1 MALSRHGGRRAE
13 PPIWSGFVDALT
25 TLLLVLMFVLTI
37 FVVVQ
42 SVLRDTIDSQGSKLD
57 ELSSQVAGLADAL
70 GLEQTR
76 AQGLQ
81 AEVSRLGGALTAAQA
96 EGAQQATLIGTLTG
110 QLTAREGDLAAA
122 RLKITDFE
130 VRVAGLLSERDAA
143 RGDSVRLTADLSA
156 SQTAAAAL
164 QSQTER
170 LNLALAAARTE
181 IDAATEAARLAAARR
196 EALEGLLADLR
207 NDVAAGAVQL
217 SKTLAAL
224 SASDA
229 RAQGLTEEGRRL
241 AAAMAAL
248 EVGKAASDTDLAGL
262 RARLAKVDAA
272 LSDAEKTRLAAAASA
287 EAARADLAAQIAAL
301 QADKATVNA
310 DAATLR
316 TRLAEVEAALTAE
329 EKARL
334 SEAAAAEALRAR
346 LADSRGALT
355 EAEKIRLTDLAAAE
369 TLRARLA
376 NADAELTAMTLA
388 LEVERKRAEDTLTL
402 LAAAETVGET
412 AQNEAQIKAGL
423 LDASRKV
430 LTEKDQQVLS
440 ERRKVA
446 LLNQQI
452 AALRTEL
459 GSLQSVLDASAER
472 DKTANVQL
480 ELLGGRL
487 NAALAQVASEERRR
501 AALEEAERIRL
512 EAENQNLEKFRSE
525 FFGQLSQVMAGR
537 EGVRIVGDRFV
548 FSSEVLFNPGSADL
562 APEGQAQIA
571 GVVATLKEIA
581 AEIPPQ
587 IDWIIRVDGHT
598 DDVPLSGNGA
608 FADNWE
614 LSQARALS
622 VVRYMQNALGFPP
635 QRMAATGFG
644 EWRPV
649 ALGDSDYA
657 RALNRRIELKL
668 TER

>member
-42 SVLRDTIDSQGSKLD
+42 AVLRDTIDTQGSKLD
-57 ELSSQVAGLADAL
+57 ELSSQVAGLASAL

-76 AQGLQ
+76 AEGL
-81 AEVSRLGGALTAAQA
+81 AADVARLGGDLAAAQT
-96 EGAQQATLIGTLTG
+96 EGAQRATLIATLTG
-110 QLTAREGDLAAA
+110 QLAVREGDLATA
-122 RLKITDFE
+122 RLSITGFE
-130 VRVAGLLSERDAA
+130 AQVASLLAERDAA
-143 RGDSVRLTADLSA
+143 LGEGARLSA
-156 SQTAAAAL
+156 SLSASAAAEAAL
-164 QSQTER
+164 RSETDA
-170 LNLALAAARTE
+170 LNVALAAARTE

-196 EALEGLLADLR
+196 EALEGLLAAAR
-207 NDVAAGAVQL
+207 NDVAAGAVRL
-217 SKTLAAL
+217 SQTLATLAAT
-224 SASDA
+224 DA
-229 RAQGLTEEGRRL
+229 RAAGLADDATRLSAEL
-241 AAAMAAL
+241 AALQA
-248 EVGKAASDTDLAGL
+248 GKAAVDTDVTAV
-262 RARLAKVDAA
+262 RARLAKV
-272 LSDAEKTRLAAAASA
+272 
-287 EAARADLAAQIAAL
+287 
-301 QADKATVNA
+301 
-310 DAATLR
+310 
-316 TRLAEVEAALTAE
+316 EAALTDT

-346 LADSRGALT
+346 LADSQGALT
-355 EAEKIRLTDLAAAE
+355 EAEKIRLTDIAAAE
-369 TLRARLA
+369 ALRAKLA
-376 NADAELTAMTLA
+376 DADAELTAMTLA
-388 LEVERKRAEDTLTL
+388 LEEERKRAEETLTL
-402 LAAAETVGET
+402 LAAAETVGDKAT
-412 AQNEAQIKAGL
+412 NDAQIKAGL

-430 LTEKDQQVLS
+430 LTEKDAQVLS

-446 LLNQQI
+446 LLNQQV

-459 GSLQSVLDASAER
+459 GSLQSLLDASAER
-472 DKTANVQL
+472 DKSANVQL
-480 ELLGGRL
+480 DVLGGRL

-501 AALEEAERIRL
+501 ADLEEAERKRL
-512 EAENQNLEKFRSE
+512 EAEKQNLEKFRSE

-571 GVVATLKEIA
+571 GVVATLNEIA
-581 AEIPPQ
+581 AAIPPG

-598 DDVPLSGNGA
+598 DDVPLSGAGA

-622 VVRYMQNALGFPP
+622 VVRFMQGSLGFAPD
-635 QRMAATGFG
+635 RMAATGFG
-644 EWRPV
+644 EWQPV
-649 ALGDSDYA
+649 ALGDSNYA